1 MLIYF
6 YKKKIMK
13 NIPKYD
19 IIDIQ
24 TAGKDGNFNIEI
36 FSDFIFQ
43 LLQQKEELSYE
54 ERKLIK
60 DVDSKGTM
68 ILNDVQMFFLEKI
81 VTRYERNCEICQEKI
96 PLNEIFHLGKYC
108 SNHAYLNDED

>member
-1 MLIYF
+1 
-6 YKKKIMK
+6 MK

-68 ILNDVQMFFLEKI
+68 ILNDVQMFFFRKDSYTIRKKL
-81 VTRYERNCEICQEKI
+81 
-96 PLNEIFHLGKYC
+96 
-108 SNHAYLNDED
+108 